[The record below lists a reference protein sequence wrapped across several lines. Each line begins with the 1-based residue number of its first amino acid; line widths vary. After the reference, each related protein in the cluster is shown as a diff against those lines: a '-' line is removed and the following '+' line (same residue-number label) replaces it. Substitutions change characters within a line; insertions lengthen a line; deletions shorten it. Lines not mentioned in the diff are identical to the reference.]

1 MDTGEDLYAGARVAY
16 ERIVAREAADDRIA
30 WRTALMS
37 HGRHTE
43 DAFVLLHGLTA
54 SPAQFVEFG
63 HMLHER
69 GANVL
74 IPRLPRHGHA
84 RMSRVLA
91 GLTTDELTA
100 SARESVGI
108 ARGLGERVTVA
119 GFSVG
124 GLMSAWVAQNIAVD
138 RAVCIAPFLGI
149 GWLPQ
154 AFGPYVSRAGATAA
168 ESFSVVASPPA
179 RALRARARLSALL
192 DARRRPRDAVRARP
206 RGGGALA
213 SARDQDDRAG

>member
-84 RMSRVLA
+84 RMS
-91 GLTTDELTA
+91 
-100 SARESVGI
+100 SAYKTN
-108 ARGLGERVTVA
+108 A
-119 GFSVG
+119 
-124 GLMSAWVAQNIAVD
+124 
-138 RAVCIAPFLGI
+138 
-149 GWLPQ
+149 
-154 AFGPYVSRAGATAA
+154 
-168 ESFSVVASPPA
+168 PPA
-179 RALRARARLSALL
+179 PPLRQPRGSFFGAVRRPQSSGRARM
-192 DARRRPRDAVRARP
+192 
-206 RGGGALA
+206 
-213 SARDQDDRAG
+213 